1 MPPMTPQKSYEV
13 CTQILLQ
20 ITNKSQKYIKHP
32 SKLFSNL
39 LELSTKNLAIFEK
52 KSEIQWLENLKNCFF
67 LPPFFLKKFITVAKF
82 DQKLTPVSLC
92 TCEYWCWIFVL
103 WKNIYRISTSVSNVL
118 LIWALNHQI
127 EKVLDYVFCKSE
139 YIIKYINSFGTD
151 WTILYFLNFLEN
163 CQPIM
168 WKTFRKSAKTKVM
181 QSMQKPRHNWHFKS

>member
-1 MPPMTPQKSYEV
+1 MTRKPE
-13 CTQILLQ
+13 
-20 ITNKSQKYIKHP
+20 
-32 SKLFSNL
+32 KLFFLVTIFNL
-39 LELSTKNLAIFEK
+39 FLNYHRGKISPKINSCKSLNLWVLVLNFC
-52 KSEIQWLENLKNCFF
+52 S
-67 LPPFFLKKFITVAKF
+67 LKKM
-82 DQKLTPVSLC
+82 
-92 TCEYWCWIFVL
+92 
-103 WKNIYRISTSVSNVL
+103 YRISTSVSNVL

-181 QSMQKPRHNWHFKS
+181 QSMQKPRHNWHLKSLNDFKLDLNPRL